1 MENIIN
7 RFLRYVSIDTQSDP
21 NSNLHPSTKK
31 QFDLLNVLE
40 KDMKELGL
48 INIKKD
54 EHCYIYGILK
64 GNDNRKKSVGLISHM
79 DTSCD
84 ASGENIKPQIIRNYD
99 GKDIK
104 LNSDLTMSTKEF
116 PFLPSFKGRTLI
128 TTDGT
133 TLLGG
138 DDKAGITEILEAI
151 DCINKNNIPH
161 GDIYVGFTP
170 DEEIGEGTLFFD
182 LDYFKPDFAYTVD
195 GGVEG
200 EITYENFNAASCLVT
215 INGFNIH
222 PGHAK
227 GHMKNSI
234 SIANEFDS
242 LLPKKQRPEY
252 TENYEGFNHL
262 NNIEG
267 NVEKTTMH
275 YIIRNHDRV
284 LFEKQKEEFLKI
296 CDYINKKYGSN
307 TCVLDI
313 KDSYYNMYD
322 ILKDKKEIIDL
333 GIKSIKEANLEVS
346 ITPIRGGTDGAT
358 LTYKGLP
365 CPNLGTGGFNCH
377 GKFEFVT
384 VEGMEKVVQILINI
398 VKNA

>member
-1 MENIIN
+1 MIID
-7 RFLRYVSIDTQSDP
+7 RFLKYVSFDTTSDP
-21 NSNLHPSTKK
+21 NSGKHPSTDK
-31 QFDLLNVLE
+31 QFDLLDELE
-40 KDMKELGL
+40 KDMKEIGL
-48 INIKKD
+48 TNIKKD
-54 EHCYIYGILK
+54 DECYIYGILK
-64 GNDNRKKSVGLISHM
+64 ANDNRKKSVGFISHI

-84 ASGENIKPQIIRNYD
+84 ACGKNIRPNIINNYD
-99 GKDIK
+99 GSDIL
-104 LNSDLTMSTKEF
+104 LNPNLKMKVEEF
-116 PFLPSFKGRTLI
+116 PILSSFKGRTLI

-138 DDKAGITEILEAI
+138 DDKAGVAEILEAV
-151 DCINKNNIPH
+151 DYINKKGIPH

-182 LDYFKPDFAYTVD
+182 LAYFKPDYCYTVD
-195 GGVEG
+195 GGIEG
-200 EITYENFNAASCLVT
+200 EITYENFNAASALVT

-234 SIANEFDS
+234 TIANEFDS
-242 LLPKKQRPEY
+242 LLPKFKRPEY

-267 NVEKTTMH
+267 NVEKTKMH
-275 YIIRNHDRV
+275 YIIRNHDKT
-284 LFEKQKEEFLKI
+284 LFENQKQEF
-296 CDYINKKYGSN
+296 INARNIINNKYGEN
-307 TCVLDI
+307 TCVIEI

-322 ILKDKKEIIDL
+322 ILKNKKDVIELAIS
-333 GIKSIKEANLEVS
+333 SIKEAGLTPS

-365 CPNLGTGGFNCH
+365 CPNLGTSDFNCH
-377 GKFEFVT
+377 GKYEFVT
-384 VEGMEKVVQILINI
+384 VEGMNKVIEIIINI
-398 VKNA
+398 VKRA